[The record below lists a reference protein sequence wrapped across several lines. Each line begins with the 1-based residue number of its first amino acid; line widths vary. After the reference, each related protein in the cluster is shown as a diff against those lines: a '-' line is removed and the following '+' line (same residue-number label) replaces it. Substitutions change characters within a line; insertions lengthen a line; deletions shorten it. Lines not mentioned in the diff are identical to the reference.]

1 MKLVRVLDVES
12 TGLDPRLD
20 RICEIATVD
29 LKLVP
34 AGDVKIVVE
43 RGEMW
48 SSFVDPQRPISPEAM
63 GTHDITDEMVAGKPK
78 IAALLDRLTA
88 GPPDAYCAHN
98 AKFDSGFFRPAN
110 IPWLCT
116 YKLALWCWPEAP
128 SHRLAALRYWL
139 KLKLA
144 PPAGMVQRAHN
155 ALWDAYVCA
164 AILRRIIM
172 AGMSFEDML
181 AVSAQPTL
189 LPRLTFGAHAM
200 KPMADVPADYLS
212 WVLKKGGGSEGFD
225 EDVLHTAMTELQRRR
240 DAGSAS

>member
-1 MKLVRVLDVES
+1 
-12 TGLDPRLD
+12 
-20 RICEIATVD
+20 
-29 LKLVP
+29 
-34 AGDVKIVVE
+34 
-43 RGEMW
+43 
-48 SSFVDPQRPISPEAM
+48 
-63 GTHDITDEMVAGKPK
+63 
-78 IAALLDRLTA
+78 
-88 GPPDAYCAHN
+88 
-98 AKFDSGFFRPAN
+98 
-110 IPWLCT
+110 
-116 YKLALWCWPEAP
+116 
-128 SHRLAALRYWL
+128 
-139 KLKLA
+139 
-144 PPAGMVQRAHN
+144 MVQRAHN